1 MFNIKSVGT
10 AGVALVRL
18 KKKKKK
24 KNRNLVQTFSVGA
37 KESQQMTCSIEPVEK
52 AETNVCV

>member
-18 KKKKKK
+18 KKKKK